1 MFIMCLPRKIMKKIR
16 NNIQRLSPPC
26 QKIMLFNTKIGIICN
41 IAGLETLISIYGVM
55 QTNIWFE

>member
-1 MFIMCLPRKIMKKIR
+1 MCLPRKIMKKIR
-16 NNIQRLSPPC
+16 NNIQRLSPLC

-55 QTNIWFE
+55 QTNVWFE

>member
-1 MFIMCLPRKIMKKIR
+1 MKKIR

-55 QTNIWFE
+55 QTNVWFE